1 MTNSNT
7 TFNNEL
13 TKMAEALNQS
23 EQYNVITK
31 YRKPEFYNLNADIQK
46 NIGVFLDIEA
56 TGLSAGDKLIE
67 LGMVKFEY
75 SDDGRIFNIL
85 EEFNGYHDPNQD
97 IPEFITELTGI
108 SNEMVREH
116 KIEESAV
123 AKYLEGVDLVIA
135 HNAKF
140 DRSFF
145 EKTFPGIKPY
155 RWGCS
160 MYDVNWNNEKI
171 ESHKLEYIAY
181 KYKFFY
187 EGHRAVT
194 DCLVGIHILSQKL
207 YKSGQL
213 VLKQLLS
220 NALQPRYKLWA
231 KNAPYDCKDLLRN
244 RKYRWDT
251 HPEHNFKAWSIEL
264 PESKVPEEIEFLK
277 GEIYGGSINIPVDI
291 FDAYS
296 RFSSIVPMNQKI
308 GQYTEKEKWIKTLLA
323 S

>member
-1 MTNSNT
+1 MINITSNKD
-7 TFNNEL
+7 L
-13 TKMAEALNQS
+13 ADMAKILNQS
-23 EQYNVITK
+23 EQYSVLTK
-31 YRKPEFYNLNADIQK
+31 YHKPEFYNLNADIQK

-56 TGLSAGDKLIE
+56 TGLSTEDKLIE

-75 SDDGRIFNIL
+75 SDDGRIFLIL
-85 EEFNGYHDPNQD
+85 DEFNSYQDPNQH

-108 SNEMVREH
+108 SNEMVRGYSI
-116 KIEESAV
+116 KESDV
-123 AKYLEGVDLVIA
+123 SNYLEDVDLVIA

-145 EKTFPGIKPY
+145 ERTFPNITPKK
-155 RWGCS
+155 WGCS

-181 KYKFFY
+181 KYNFFY

-207 YKSGQL
+207 YSSKQL

-220 NALQPRYKLWA
+220 NALQLRYKLWA
-231 KNAPYDCKDLLRN
+231 KNAPYACKELLRN

-264 PESKVPEEIEFLK
+264 PESMVANEIAFLK
-277 GEIYGGSINIPVDI
+277 SEIYNNSINIPIDI

-296 RFSSIVPMNQKI
+296 RFSSIVPMNQNI
-308 GQYTEKEKWIKTLLA
+308 SQYPEQANWIKKLLTI
-323 S
+323 